1 MVISTARAIK
11 HPRSIAIV
19 NYKGGVG
26 KTTIA
31 YLLGLYL
38 SLLTARRTLLIDID
52 AQCSLTI
59 AVGLDPEYQ
68 NLVGQNVYNLVTP
81 TAWPSI
87 HNQSIDKHIRAV
99 PGLPAPLY
107 ILPGGFN
114 VEDLDIEIVEAIA
127 SQRERSKNEF
137 FLYCRQLVMGLE
149 GYEYVLID
157 CPPNKMYL
165 TQSMLRASSY
175 FVPVTIPDRIS
186 IYGMPRLLR
195 WVNEIEDT
203 ERPRMLGYILNA
215 VNRIG
220 GSPAGMVISQQ
231 AAANELRN
239 NIPLEPE
246 IEKLLRLYFSESVV
260 QELTSLGGVLSINV
274 VPAKPKKN
282 KESPI
287 DNKFVE
293 FLKSFQGKERE
304 LRDRLDPLST
314 GQLAN
319 IARQLKIPTRSRT
332 NSSELIDAI
341 VSYALSSRKW
351 TGISGTQPALGE

>member
-239 NIPLEPE
+239 NLLASLSEHERSVMGDTPLLGMVP
-246 IEKLLRLYFSESVV
+246 RLDAIARFLGDQKDVH
-260 QELTSLGGVLSINV
+260 LDFAKKTSGQ
-274 VPAKPKKN
+274 K
-282 KESPI
+282 PI
-287 DNKFVE
+287 DDC
-293 FLKSFQGKERE
+293 LKVIANAV
-304 LRDRLDPLST
+304 LRRMS
-314 GQLAN
+314 N
-319 IARQLKIPTRSRT
+319 
-332 NSSELIDAI
+332 
-341 VSYALSSRKW
+341 YADS
-351 TGISGTQPALGE
+351 